1 MIIIKTRVILFIFVI
16 FIIVFEQMVFYVK
29 NRAIK
34 IKLFIPVQ
42 CEFATLIFCKFNFY
56 VKDTRCF
63 VFSILHL

>member
-1 MIIIKTRVILFIFVI
+1 
-16 FIIVFEQMVFYVK
+16 MVFYVK
-29 NRAIK
+29 NTAIK